1 MFKDHVTR
9 VYQLSYIFFFHRD
22 GLSTGDTYLETV
34 IGIFPTSLF
43 PSFQENRLRGGM
55 YISSW
60 FSSPC
65 FFVLPLSLSFFLFF
79 TEKRKRKFRSNIDS
93 TRDILRFNEILNTT
107 YLQRLLEN
115 QQIENKEREREESW
129 NCTWDTRFNIDKE
142 SSRTR

>member
-9 VYQLSYIFFFHRD
+9 LYQLSYIFFFHRD

-43 PSFQENRLRGGM
+43 PSFQENEPTPRRDVYLIVVFVALLFR
-55 YISSW
+55 SP
-60 FSSPC
+60 FS
-65 FFVLPLSLSFFLFF
+65 LSLFISLFF

-115 QQIENKEREREESW
+115 QQIENKERER
-129 NCTWDTRFNIDKE
+129 RKLKLYVGYAIQY
-142 SSRTR
+142 

>member
-1 MFKDHVTR
+1 MFKNHVTR
-9 VYQLSYIFFFHRD
+9 LYQLSYIFFFHRD

-43 PSFQENRLRGGM
+43 PSFQENEPTPRRDVYLIVVFVALLFR
-55 YISSW
+55 SP
-60 FSSPC
+60 FS
-65 FFVLPLSLSFFLFF
+65 LSLFISLFF

-115 QQIENKEREREESW
+115 QQIENKEREREES
-129 NCTWDTRFNIDKE
+129 
-142 SSRTR
+142 